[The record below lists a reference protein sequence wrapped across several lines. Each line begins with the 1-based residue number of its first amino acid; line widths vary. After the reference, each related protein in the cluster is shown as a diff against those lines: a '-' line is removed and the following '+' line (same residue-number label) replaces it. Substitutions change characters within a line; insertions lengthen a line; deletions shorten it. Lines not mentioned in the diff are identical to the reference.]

1 MPVLTLCSYFLVA
14 GISAYA
20 AMCHLNYRFGGDIQ
34 RTHRLFGWLCVLLV
48 PYLVMHAMAMLAS
61 DEARYIALTR
71 WSVTTGLLSLAL
83 LPWYTAEHT
92 GYRPTALLV
101 ALTTGM
107 LLAIAANLAL
117 PYTLQFDTF
126 HGLQQ
131 VNLPWGERIT
141 VGAGELGI
149 SGFLFFFVL
158 AGICYYCFVATLRR
172 HAPSR
177 RPGAGFLL
185 GCLVFTACGVQGLL
199 VRSSIIQSVDL
210 APFSFLLFALHM
222 SLSLN
227 RDSQDQIQRSERHFR
242 ALVEQ
247 SPVGI
252 QLLRPDGTTL
262 KVNAAWERIWGHSAA
277 LLEGHNVLEDERV
290 KSLGSH
296 LEPLQR
302 ALAGETIEIPA
313 VLNEFSDP
321 GTRRDRAEQHWVSTH
336 LYPVRDEAG
345 EVDFI
350 VGVSEDVSESR
361 RAEQAIKLIAS
372 GVCASTGEGFFQQ
385 LCNSL
390 AELFSARYA
399 YIGCMDENDPDWM
412 KILSFT
418 SRHQG
423 GDIFP
428 YHLGGTPDTEV
439 LTNGIRAFPKDARH
453 HYPDHRLLQALDIDG
468 FVATPLRDRH
478 GQPLGILAVMDNQ
491 PLQLNDNLKEIL
503 EIFAARAGAELRR
516 VQADE
521 HIRQLAYY
529 DYLTGLA
536 NRAHLHE
543 HLSETLR
550 EIRASDGSGA
560 LLMIDLDHF
569 KTINDALSH
578 DIGDEVLRAVARRLR
593 DVVGNRGFLARL
605 GGDEFAVVMHD
616 HSAKASLDMDEVQAL
631 ASQLMEKLL
640 SPLFVEERA
649 FTLGASIG
657 VVMLPQ
663 GGESELD
670 VMRHADMALY
680 RAKHLG
686 RGNIQFYSPD
696 MQEIAARR
704 LLLEDGLRRAVGNHE
719 LDLYFQP
726 QVNARGEVIGAEVL
740 LRWSH
745 PELGNIMPDSFI
757 PIAEETGLIHSVGRW
772 VFDQA
777 CARFTAWREQ
787 GIDFNGY
794 ISINVCP
801 WQFNRADF
809 VEQIR
814 HALHQHNVDPGDIM
828 IELTETALLYD
839 LEEAVERLHS
849 LRALGIRVALDDFGT
864 GYSSLAYLRDLPL
877 DQLKIDKSFIAELD
891 SSVEHPLVES
901 MIAIGGHLGIP
912 VVAEGVET
920 VTQRSILQS
929 HGCERYQGFYFSR
942 PLAEADFLH
951 WLEQHQSR
959 QKPPLR
965 PELAGPAN
973 LTLVQDKP
981 R

>member
-1 MPVLTLCSYFLVA
+1 MPTISIGCYFLVA

-20 AMCHLNYRFGGDIQ
+20 AMCHISCTFGGQVQ
-34 RTHRLFGWLCVLLV
+34 RTHRLFGWLCVALV
-48 PYLVMHAMAMLAS
+48 PYLVLHTIAMQAGDAETL
-61 DEARYIALTR
+61 IAATR
-71 WSVTTGLLSLAL
+71 WSVMAGLVCLLL
-83 LPWYTAEHT
+83 LPWYTAEYT
-92 GYRPTALLV
+92 GFRPT
-101 ALTTGM
+101 
-107 LLAIAANLAL
+107 
-117 PYTLQFDTF
+117 
-126 HGLQQ
+126 
-131 VNLPWGERIT
+131 
-141 VGAGELGI
+141 
-149 SGFLFFFVL
+149 
-158 AGICYYCFVATLRR
+158 
-172 HAPSR
+172 
-177 RPGAGFLL
+177 FLL
-185 GCLVFTACGVQGLL
+185 GCLSLGMLLMIVANLLLPHGIQFETFESFKQVQLPWGETISFGVGRAGPWVYALLALITCIVSYCFIASLRSQRQQRRVSAIFVIGCLLFLACGIEGLL
-199 VRSSIIQSVDL
+199 VRTSVLQTVDL
-210 APFSFLLFALHM
+210 GPLSFLLFALHM
-222 SLSLN
+222 SRTLD
-227 RDSQDQIQRSERHFR
+227 RDNKAAIKRSERHFR

-252 QLLRPDGTTL
+252 QLLRKDGTSSR
-262 KVNAAWERIWGHSAA
+262 VNPAWERVWGIKHEHLEGYNVFTDHRLEEDSKYGEMIRRALRGEVTEMTALRQEFGGEAEADAA
-277 LLEGHNVLEDERV
+277 L
-290 KSLGSH
+290 K
-296 LEPLQR
+296 QR
-302 ALAGETIEIPA
+302 
-313 VLNEFSDP
+313 
-321 GTRRDRAEQHWVSTH
+321 WVNTH
-336 LYPVRDEAG
+336 LYPVRDESS

-350 VGVSEDVSESR
+350 VAMSEDISETV
-361 RAEQAIKLIAS
+361 RAEQAVKLIAS

-385 LCNSL
+385 MSNSL
-390 AELFSARYA
+390 AELFQTRYA
-399 YIGCMDENDPDWM
+399 YIGCIDEKDPDRM

-418 SRHQG
+418 AR
-423 GDIFP
+423 GDGHPIHS

-439 LTNGIRAFPKDARH
+439 LTNGLRAFPRDARH
-453 HYPDHRLLQALDIDG
+453 LYPDHRLLQTLSIDG
-468 FVATPLRDRH
+468 FVATPLRDRL
-478 GQPLGILAVMDNQ
+478 GNPLGIVAVLDDH
-491 PLQLNDNLKEIL
+491 PLQLSDHLNEIL

-543 HLSETLR
+543 HLSETVR
-550 EIRASDGSGA
+550 EIRASGNSGA

-616 HSAKASLDMDEVQAL
+616 HTGEHLLSEELVRAFAR
-631 ASQLMEKLL
+631 QLMDKLL

-657 VVMLPQ
+657 VVLLPQ
-663 GGESELD
+663 GGETELD

-686 RGNIQFYSPD
+686 RANIQFYSPE

-704 LLLEDGLRRAVGNHE
+704 LLLEDGLRRAVGNQE
-719 LDLYFQP
+719 LELFFQP
-726 QVNARGEVIGAEVL
+726 QVNAAGELIGAETL

-787 GIDFNGY
+787 GIAFDGY

-814 HALHQHNVDPGDIM
+814 HSLQQYDIDPGRIM
-828 IELTETALLYD
+828 LELTETALLYD
-839 LEEAVERLHS
+839 LEEAVGRLHS
-849 LRALGIRVALDDFGT
+849 LRELGIRIALDDFGT

-901 MIAIGGHLGIP
+901 MIAIGGHLNIP

-920 VTQRSILQS
+920 ESQRDILMR
-929 HGCERYQGFYFSR
+929 HGCERFQGFFYAR
-942 PLAEADFLH
+942 PLEEEEFIR
-951 WLEQHQSR
+951 WIGER
-959 QKPPLR
+959 QQGSKSAGASGTQCPP
-965 PELAGPAN
+965 
-973 LTLVQDKP
+973 LTLVT
-981 R
+981 